1 METKTFAHG
10 NIATGTL
17 AHRYGSDIIGK
28 VGVFY
33 KQNGGVEPHNENA
46 LVKVTGFYNDRGVI
60 VYTFSSVKGHGGG
73 FTRVADVKFAAYSD
87 QEDALEVL
95 ESRQAAYSELIHTR
109 YVTTTDADEKA
120 AINEEAKALLT
131 V

>member
-17 AHRYGSDIIGK
+17 AARYGSDIIGQ

-33 KQNGGVEPHNENA
+33 KQNGGVEPQNEKA
-46 LVKVTGFYNDRGVI
+46 LVKVTGFYNDRGVT
-60 VYTFSSVKGHGGG
+60 VYTFSTVAGHGGG
-73 FTRVADVKFAAYSD
+73 FTRVEGVKFAAYSN
-87 QEDALEVL
+87 QEDAKEVFAA
-95 ESRQAAYSELIHTR
+95 RQAAYSELIHHR
-109 YVTTTDADEKA
+109 YVTTRDRDEQA